1 MQSLIGVA
9 VGYAQEQELKE
20 YENFGE
26 PKIVIVGCG
35 GAGGNTINRLHKVGV
50 KGAETIAINTDKQA
64 LDLVEADK
72 KLLVGK
78 TITRGLGAGGYPE
91 VAERCAEQARGK
103 LEEMLKGADLVFI
116 TAGMGGGTGTGTA
129 PVVADVA
136 KKMGAIVVGMV
147 STPFNVERAR
157 IIRGDEGLQKLRSRA
172 DSVIVLDNNRLLNY
186 VPNLPIDQAFSVMDQ
201 LIAETVKGISETIT
215 QPSLINLDYADV
227 KAIMGE
233 GGVAVMLWGESKV
246 SDGPS
251 SVVSEALNH
260 PLLDVDYRGAT
271 GALIHITGGPDLT
284 LKHAE
289 EVAEGLTYELDSQA
303 NVIWGARVL
312 PQFEGRCRVM
322 AIMTGIST
330 VEAMNPTP
338 QTNQHAQVATVQTP
352 NARSPSGHIAPGGR
366 TPSGGPA
373 RPERQETGFKFDRP
387 TSMSTRNGRGQA
399 PPSAGGIDF
408 VQ

>member
-1 MQSLIGVA
+1 MQSLIGAA
-9 VGYAQEQELKE
+9 VNYAQETELKE

-35 GAGGNTINRLHKVGV
+35 GAGGNTVNRLHKVGV
-50 KGAETIAINTDKQA
+50 RGAETIAINTDKQA

-129 PVVADVA
+129 PVVADIA
-136 KKMGAIVVGMV
+136 KKQGAIVVGMV

-157 IIRGDEGLQKLRSRA
+157 IIRGDAGLNKLRSRA
-172 DSVIVLDNNRLLNY
+172 DSVIVLDNNRLLEF

-233 GGVAVMLWGESKV
+233 GGLAVMLWGEAKL
-246 SDGPS
+246 SDGAS
-251 SVVSEALNH
+251 AVVNEALNH

-271 GALIHITGGPDLT
+271 GALVHITGGPDLT
-284 LKHAE
+284 LKQAE
-289 EVAEGLTYELDSQA
+289 EVAEGLTYNLDSQA
-303 NVIWGARVL
+303 NVIWGARVI
-312 PQFEGRCRVM
+312 PQFEGKCRVM
-322 AIMTGIST
+322 AIMTGISPN
-330 VEAMNPTP
+330 EAPAAAPMAKAPLQVMATP
-338 QTNQHAQVATVQTP
+338 ARGHVL
-352 NARSPSGHIAPGGR
+352 NAAPAKNGYQ
-366 TPSGGPA
+366 PA
-373 RPERQETGFKFDRP
+373 RPTTMAHEKH
-387 TSMSTRNGRGQA
+387 GRTLG
-399 PPSAGGIDF
+399 PAGIEF
-408 VQ
+408 VE

>member
-1 MQSLIGVA
+1 MQSLIGAA
-9 VGYAQEQELKE
+9 VGYAQEVELKE

-35 GAGGNTINRLHKVGV
+35 GAGGNTVNRLHKLGV

-136 KKMGAIVVGMV
+136 KKQGAIVVGMV

-157 IIRGDEGLQKLRSRA
+157 IIRGDEGLNKLRSRA
-172 DSVIVLDNNRLLNY
+172 DSVIVLDNNRLLKY

-233 GGVAVMLWGESKV
+233 GGLAVMLWGEAKV
-246 SDGPS
+246 SDGATA
-251 SVVSEALNH
+251 VVSEALNH

-271 GALIHITGGPDLT
+271 GALVHITGGPDLT

-289 EVAEGLTYELDSQA
+289 EVAEGLTYELDAQA
-303 NVIWGARVL
+303 NVIWGARVI
-312 PQFEGRCRVM
+312 PTFEGRCRVM

-330 VEAMNPTP
+330 TDAPVAAPKAQAVT
-338 QTNQHAQVATVQTP
+338 QVQQVAY
-352 NARSPSGHIAPGGR
+352 
-366 TPSGGPA
+366 PA
-373 RPERQETGFKFDRP
+373 RMGGVAPTAAGKQGFQPSRP
-387 TSMSTRNGRGQA
+387 RTMAHDKPRSST
-399 PPSAGGIDF
+399 GIDF
-408 VQ
+408 VE